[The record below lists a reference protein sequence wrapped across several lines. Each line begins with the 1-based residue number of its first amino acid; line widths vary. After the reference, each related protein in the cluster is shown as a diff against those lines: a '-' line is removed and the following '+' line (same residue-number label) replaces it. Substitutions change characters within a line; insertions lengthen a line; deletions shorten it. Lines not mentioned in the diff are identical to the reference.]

1 MKERLTFTECELVI
15 NDSEMPKI
23 DIFQDKQDL
32 YEFDGIMYD
41 ITLEIIYKR
50 LLWIYINMV
59 RQNHTITKY

>member
-41 ITLEIIYKR
+41 ITLEIIYER
-50 LLWIYINMV
+50 LL
-59 RQNHTITKY
+59 